1 MRILT
6 EQDIEGVPLA
16 GKTVA
21 VIGYGNQGAAQA
33 LNLRD
38 SGVSVLVGL
47 RPGSR
52 SRARAAEDDL
62 PVVETAEACA
72 AGDVVALMA
81 PDEVLPKLFA
91 AAVVPNLRPGAT
103 TLFAHGFSV
112 RFGGIEAP
120 AGIDVVMVAPM
131 GPGQRLRERYL
142 EGSGLP
148 ASYAVLEDATG
159 GALKTT
165 LEYAKAIG
173 CARVGLFETT
183 FGEEAEIDLFS
194 EQAVLCGGITRL
206 VTAGF
211 DTLVEAGYGPELAY
225 MECLYELELTVNLIR
240 RYGISGMRER
250 ISRTALFGDMTRGDR
265 VVGPGVREAMKEI
278 LEEVRDG
285 TFAREQAGDAE
296 GGDAILRRRLEEESR
311 RLIEDV
317 GRRLAPVAHA
327 KDRKTS

>member
-16 GKTVA
+16 GKVVA
-21 VIGYGNQGAAQA
+21 VIGYGSQGAAQA

-38 SGVSVLVGL
+38 SGVSVIVGL
-47 RPGSR
+47 RPDSP
-52 SRARAAEDDL
+52 SRARAADDGL
-62 PVVETAEACA
+62 AVTEMAEACA
-72 AGDVVALMA
+72 KGDVVALMI
-81 PDEVLPKLFA
+81 PDEALPSLFA
-91 AAVVPNLRPGAT
+91 ATVATNMKAGAT
-103 TLFAHGFSV
+103 VLFAHGFSV
-112 RFGGIEAP
+112 RFGGIAP
-120 AGIDVVMVAPM
+120 PPGIDVAMVAPM

-159 GALKTT
+159 TAARTA

-183 FGEEAEIDLFS
+183 FAEEAEIDLFS

-206 VTAGF
+206 IAAGF

-250 ISRTALFGDMTRGDR
+250 ISQTALFGDLTRGHR
-265 VVGPGVREAMKEI
+265 VVGAHVREAMAEV
-278 LEEVRDG
+278 LGEVRDG
-285 TFAREQAGDAE
+285 TFARELAQDAE
-296 GGDAILRRRLEEESR
+296 GGGSVLRRRLEEESR

-317 GRRLAPVAHA
+317 GRRLASVAHA
-327 KDRKTS
+327 PERKTS